1 MCMSSD
7 FEGDQPYFM
16 LNIFAPNYH
25 ILSWK
30 VDGIVWLIINDLHY
44 VLGLLV
50 LKETDVLVC
59 NYVVFTG
66 GGGGLWLEQ

>member
-1 MCMSSD
+1 
-7 FEGDQPYFM
+7 M
-16 LNIFAPNYH
+16 LKIFAPNYH

-30 VDGIVWLIINDLHY
+30 VDSIVWLIINDLHY